1 MKRLISIATALL
13 LTTSQFAQ
21 AAESAPRDWDGKKPA
36 KVTLIV
42 KKDMMS
48 GYNVQ
53 IRTLNFKWAPEHASM
68 AHIAGEGH
76 AHIYV
81 DGVKIGRVYGQ
92 WFHLNTASLN
102 LTSGDHTI
110 LVNLNG
116 NDHRPYV
123 IKGVAVEAK
132 SLIKIS

>member
-1 MKRLISIATALL
+1 
-13 LTTSQFAQ
+13 
-21 AAESAPRDWDGKKPA
+21 
-36 KVTLIV
+36 
-42 KKDMMS
+42 
-48 GYNVQ
+48 
-53 IRTLNFKWAPEHASM
+53 M